1 MSGRGVVAMPT
12 RAGTRMLEGARTEA
26 VFDVDAF
33 HVMEAR
39 DNALIQDEVLHGS
52 MSRKFVYSF
61 KIKETTVTGISVV
74 GARQL
79 AFHYRGL
86 KHRIVASQE
95 KTGVIFKF
103 TSYPQPGM
111 PMSVQASV
119 LPELED
125 QPDFYSA
132 IVEVQDIK
140 TGNAVQME
148 SSETR
153 MEARK
158 DGSLYERPHYA
169 KIAQAK
175 AYRNA
180 ILALIP
186 QDVQLQWKTQMLEL
200 GESVVIT
207 EDVLEEKRAGVLRY
221 AAQNAIPVSRPALHA
236 IGFDQIAG
244 LADAARVGLPAFRAA
259 LGALGMADGG
269 QPPDPPQP
277 TRQASSGQRAAGSRQ
292 RADSGQASGP
302 TDQPPPGHPAGDG
315 PGDAPDGAPAPGGS
329 TAPPENPP
337 PPAGGSAP
345 AGQGFQ
351 AAVLDSAGHVLE
363 TPRDPVQ
370 WAYAF
375 VGHRDQAFP
384 PDQEMM
390 DARNQAAILDAAAAS
405 AEAAELLSAWLPAPP
420 GQAIPLSSNVA
431 VYGRALQ
438 DAIAA
443 LTAGTVGEF
452 VRLNEKNWNTLPRSR
467 QLELERML
475 GQRCEALGMTPPRL
489 FAGTRP

>member
-1 MSGRGVVAMPT
+1 MSGGVVAMPT
-12 RAGTRMLEGARTEA
+12 RAGTRLLEGRRADA
-26 VFDVDAF
+26 PSFDIDAF

-61 KIKETTVTGISVV
+61 KIKDTLVTGISVV

-86 KHRIVASQE
+86 QHRIVASQE
-95 KTGVIFKF
+95 KTGLIFKF

-132 IVEVQDIK
+132 IVEVKDIK
-140 TGNAVQME
+140 TGNSVQME

-153 MEARK
+153 MEARR
-158 DGSLYERPHYA
+158 DGSLYERPHFA

-180 ILALIP
+180 VLALIP

-200 GESVVIT
+200 GENVTIT
-207 EDVLEEKRAGVLRY
+207 EDVIAEKRAGVLRY
-221 AAQNAIPVSRPALHA
+221 ASQNAIPINRPALQA

-244 LADAARVGLPAFRAA
+244 LADAARAGLPAFRAA

-269 QPPDPPQP
+269 QPLSDPPPPTSGQARQPPPRPPQTGKGPDSPPPDPPP
-277 TRQASSGQRAAGSRQ
+277 PEDPSAGSPAGSSGQ
-292 RADSGQASGP
+292 
-302 TDQPPPGHPAGDG
+302 TK
-315 PGDAPDGAPAPGGS
+315 
-329 TAPPENPP
+329 
-337 PPAGGSAP
+337 PPAG
-345 AGQGFQ
+345 FR
-351 AAVLDSAGHVLE
+351 AAILDSAGHALE
-363 TPRDPVQ
+363 SHDDPVR
-370 WAYAF
+370 WAIGFIAR
-375 VGHRDQAFP
+375 RDEAFP
-384 PDQEMM
+384 ADLEAI
-390 DARNQAAILDAAAAS
+390 DFANHAAIVDAAQAS
-405 AEAAELLSAWLPAPP
+405 PEAAEMLAAWLPTPADQP
-420 GQAIPLSSNVA
+420 IPLTTNLT
-431 VYGRALQ
+431 VYGKAVA

-443 LTAGTVGEF
+443 LTADTVLPFIGA
-452 VRLNEKNWNTLPRSR
+452 NAPNWMTLPRSR
-467 QLELERML
+467 QLELERAL
-475 GQRCEALGMTPPRL
+475 NLRCEALGVPPPRL
-489 FAGTRP
+489 PADTPP